1 MKGQRFIVELR
12 FSFQTDDKLYFVMD
26 FMPGGELFTHLRKS
40 QRFVEDRARF
50 YAAEILLALESVHQK
65 GIIYRGC
72 NPENILLDE
81 AGHIC
86 LIDFGLCNTG
96 FGSTRKRAFTF
107 CGVPEYMAPEVIL
120 GNGHDGAV
128 DYWALGVLLC
138 EMLNSSVPFYSENQE
153 EMLS

>member
-12 FSFQTDDKLYFVMD
+12 FAFKTDDKLYFVMD

-72 NPENILLDE
+72 NPENI
-81 AGHIC
+81 
-86 LIDFGLCNTG
+86 
-96 FGSTRKRAFTF
+96 
-107 CGVPEYMAPEVIL
+107 
-120 GNGHDGAV
+120 
-128 DYWALGVLLC
+128 
-138 EMLNSSVPFYSENQE
+138 
-153 EMLS
+153 